1 MSEQEDSQVQ
11 QAAQQAL
18 DEIAR
23 LHQHAVT
30 AVWEQYPAPVPK
42 RSRSGDGAEQ
52 QALQAQ
58 QTQHGQPAGHQGHAS
73 HVQ

>member
-1 MSEQEDSQVQ
+1 MSEQQDSQVQ

-42 RSRSGDGAEQ
+42 RSRNGEDGGQ
-52 QALQAQ
+52 QAQ
-58 QTQHGQPAGHQGHAS
+58 QAQQSQQQS
-73 HVQ
+73 Q

>member
-1 MSEQEDSQVQ
+1 MSEQQDNQVQ

-23 LHQHAVT
+23 LHEHAIT

-42 RSRSGDGAEQ
+42 RSRSGNGGA
-52 QALQAQ
+52 
-58 QTQHGQPAGHQGHAS
+58 GQEGQGAG
-73 HVQ
+73 